1 MGGGHLGEFKG
12 TDIWAKLLFQTIRR
26 FFFFRVHI
34 WANERWSFW
43 RKIFPHIHQSGH
55 IFCKEIGRSW
65 TTIFLAF
72 RSFLREFCKYCMC
85 HYFFNY
91 FCLFIQYFSLP
102 LVQIPFRETYIAFF
116 PSQIT
121 SSLGRIM
128 KN

>member
-26 FFFFRVHI
+26 FFFRVDI
-34 WANERWSFW
+34 WANEMWSFW

-65 TTIFLAF
+65 TIIFLAF

-85 HYFFNY
+85 HYFLIIFVFSFNIS
-91 FCLFIQYFSLP
+91 LFP
-102 LVQIPFRETYIAFF
+102 WFRFRLERLI
-116 PSQIT
+116 
-121 SSLGRIM
+121 
-128 KN
+128 